1 MRIYPEVPAKR
12 TRAMLADA
20 AVLVLVVAFA
30 WLGLKVND
38 TVDGL
43 ASLGRGVESA
53 GGAVRS
59 GLEDTGEAASDV
71 PLVGPAVGD
80 ALSGAGQATGGN
92 VASAGRAGSD
102 AVESLAR
109 LLGWTTF
116 LVPTLLLLVAV
127 VPWRVRSWRRLNAAA
142 QVLDADDEERRRLLA
157 MRAALALPYGTLIRH
172 TSDPIG
178 DLASGRYDGLLRAI
192 YEDSGLRVPTEATP
206 S

>member
-1 MRIYPEVPAKR
+1 MRIYPEIPAKR

-20 AVLVLVVAFA
+20 AVLALVVAFA

-43 ASLGRGVESA
+43 ASLGRGVEGA

-59 GLEDTGEAASDV
+59 GLEDAGEAASDV
-71 PLVGPAVGD
+71 PLVGPALGD

-127 VPWRVRSWRRLNAAA
+127 GPWRVRSWRRLNAAA
-142 QVLDADDEERRRLLA
+142 KVLDADDEEHRRLLA

-178 DLASGRYDGLLRAI
+178 DLASGRYEGLLRAL
-192 YEDSGLRVPTEATP
+192 YEDSGLRVPPEATP